1 MNLKMTKEQKE
12 AFKKLSEIKVG
23 ALFMKMGTGKTKV
36 AIDLVEY
43 NNCDILIYLTP
54 FSTKNNIE
62 KEFKKWNMKT
72 QYYILAYET
81 LSSSDREYLKVLDLL
96 KNKKVFIIAD
106 ESIFI
111 KNDETKR
118 FTRACKLRS
127 LCEYALILNGTPLTK
142 TEYDLYNQMYFLS
155 PKIIGMTKE
164 EFKNNFY
171 KKIEYKKAFE
181 KPKVFYKFSK
191 RNADVLYKMIEPYIF
206 KCDLNFSLKES
217 TIKSYVPY
225 SETDYYIIKEKFFNK
240 FIKNGNIED
249 ILALLN
255 KLNFIASTYEEKN
268 KEVIYEA
275 KNKQVI
281 VFCNYLN
288 EVEYYK
294 NNMDCYIITGSTKK
308 DTRTKIIEQFRN
320 DNKPLVLT
328 FGVGSYSLN
337 LQFCNKIIYSSINF
351 DFGKIE
357 QSQYRIKRM
366 GQEKEIEYRYILSD
380 LGIVKLI
387 ERCIQR
393 KESINDLIKDNMMK
407 GDTEWLKNI

>member
-1 MNLKMTKEQKE
+1 MNLKMTEEQKE

-23 ALFMKMGTGKTKV
+23 ALFMKMGSGKTKV

-43 NNCDILIYLTP
+43 NKCDILIYLTP

-62 KEFKKWNMKT
+62 QEFKKWNMKT
-72 QYYILAYET
+72 PYYILAYET
-81 LSSSDREYLKVLDLL
+81 LSSSDSEYLKVLNLL
-96 KNKKVFIIAD
+96 ENKRAFIIAD

-118 FTRACKLRS
+118 FVRACKLRS

-142 TEYDLYNQMYFLS
+142 SEYDLYNQMYFLS

-181 KPKVFYKFSK
+181 QPKVFYKFSK
-191 RNADVLYKMIEPYIF
+191 RNADALYKMIEPYIF
-206 KCDLNFSLKES
+206 KCDLNLELKES
-217 TIKSYVPY
+217 TVKTYIPY
-225 SETDYYIIKEKFFNK
+225 SGIEYDAIKETFFNT

-249 ILALLN
+249 ILVLLN
-255 KLNFIASTYEEKN
+255 KLSFIASTYEEKN
-268 KEVIYEA
+268 KEVIREA
-275 KNKQVI
+275 KNKKVI
-281 VFCNYLN
+281 IFCNYLK
-288 EVEYYK
+288 EVDYYK
-294 NNMDCYIITGSTKK
+294 NNLDCYVITGNTKK
-308 DTRTKIIEQFRN
+308 DARPNIIEQFKN

-357 QSQYRIKRM
+357 QSQYRIKRI
-366 GQEKEIEYRYILSD
+366 GQEKEIEYRYILTD

-387 ERCIQR
+387 EKCIQR